1 MKQII
6 TLFATWMFFN
16 AYAFSQCVNPNIY
29 TTTFNVVNTGP
40 ALTNKTVKVLVNTQ
54 QLIGQGQMQ
63 SNGSDIRFG
72 ASCCTLYSY
81 WIDSLTFNTSSTAI
95 WVRIPTLAASSTFS
109 LKMFH
114 GSSTLTS
121 LSNFNTTFPL
131 RYILTSGS
139 DSLLGT
145 QTFDWFEVRSPAILY
160 IRTGQ
165 LLNIN
170 AEYIFISGTINGIGR
185 GQAGSKTG
193 ACSAGQGLGGGLA
206 GASCANGGGAGY
218 GGLGGCAPV
227 GGASSCMYS
236 GGAVYGTTAGTDID
250 MGSGGSTGSSS
261 TGNGAGNGGG
271 GIRLSASGITISG
284 TINVSGQDGQGS
296 STSSSGGGGGSGGG
310 ILINGANIKLTG
322 ASLIAAGGR
331 AGNQYGGAGAG
342 GRIKIFRKSPLIGSF
357 TSNVSGSSLNS
368 YGGSVLL
375 SSAIGATGTLYQ
387 DSINTGLIIPAFVA
401 TVSQPCGL
409 LYYSKS
415 TGVLNDTLSWSTN
428 INGTG
433 TNPPNFAANGA
444 SYYVVN
450 NSTPAI
456 NANWIVS
463 GTNSFV
469 MFGDGVNSGNFII
482 PTGLFFGAD
491 TFYVNND
498 FTLTIQ
504 GQIYTNKPGFHSN
517 STTQYTLTSQQNLLT
532 ANFGNL
538 IISGATKNLTGNT
551 SVAGVLAMFNNI
563 NCNGFTLT
571 LGISAL
577 QPGTLNRAS
586 GIIIGNLIRW
596 FPATTNTGTTGLFPI
611 GTSQIY
617 RPFQVNFT
625 SSPSIAGTLSS
636 EFINSAPGNAGYPYY
651 DFTTS
656 PIVQLT
662 KSAPEGFWRLVA
674 NNGLSGGIYTC
685 TATGTGF
692 SGISTVSDLRLVRR
706 NNPSSSWTVQGTS
719 VLGSGSVSSPV
730 VSRTGVTSAGGDFA
744 IASDSTINALPVKI
758 VSFSAG
764 RIATDVHLK
773 FTTASEFNTDRFE
786 VEKLLHN
793 NWILTNRIKAN
804 GNSQQIKQYSTVD
817 KNAFSET
824 QTIYYRLKIIDR
836 DGTSEYSSAIG
847 VGISANEELTISPN
861 PLLTN
866 LNIHFGNTEK
876 QTARIEVYDII
887 GNLLIVS
894 PELIIEPYMIFEYS
908 AMSQLNPGIYS
919 ISIFSNNQWVHKKII
934 KL

>member
-6 TLFATWMFFN
+6 TLVATWLLFN
-16 AYAFSQCVNPNIY
+16 AHAFSQCVNPNMY
-29 TTTFNVVNTGP
+29 TTTFNVVNNGS

-54 QLIGQGQMQ
+54 QIIAAGQMQ

-72 ASCCTLYSY
+72 ESCCILYSY
-81 WIDSLTFNTSSTAI
+81 WVDSSTFNTTSTAI
-95 WVRIPTLAASSTFS
+95 WVRIPTLAASSTFL

-121 LSNFNTTFPL
+121 LSNFNTTFPI
-131 RYILTSGS
+131 RYVLNSGV
-139 DSLLGT
+139 DSLGGT
-145 QTFDWFEVRSPAILY
+145 QTFDWFEVRSPATLFIK
-160 IRTGQ
+160 TGQ
-165 LLNIN
+165 FLTIN

-185 GQAGSKTG
+185 GQAGSKTS
-193 ACSAGQGLGGGLA
+193 ACTAGQGSGGGLT

-227 GGASSCMYS
+227 GGASSCMYA
-236 GGAVYGTTAGTDID
+236 GGQVYGTTTGTDIF

-261 TGNGAGNGGG
+261 SGNGAGNGGG
-271 GIRLSASGITISG
+271 GIRLSASSINISG
-284 TINVSGQDGQGS
+284 SINVSGQDGQGS
-296 STSSSGGGGGSGGG
+296 SSSSNGGGGGSGGG

-322 ASLIAAGGR
+322 ANLIAAGGK

-357 TSNVSGSSLNS
+357 TSNVAGTSQHSYSGT
-368 YGGSVLL
+368 VLL
-375 SSAIGATGTLYQ
+375 SSAIGASGTVYQ
-387 DSINTGLIIPAFVA
+387 DSVNTGLIVPNFVA
-401 TVSQPCGL
+401 TANLPCGL

-415 TGVLNDTLSWSTN
+415 TGALNDTLSWSTN

-433 TNPPNFAANGA
+433 NNPPNFAANGA
-444 SYYVVN
+444 YYFVVN
-450 NSTPAI
+450 NSTPTI

-463 GTNSFV
+463 GTNSSV
-469 MFGDGVNSGNFII
+469 VFGDGVNSGNFII
-482 PTGLFFGAD
+482 PTGLLFGAD
-491 TFYVNND
+491 TFYINND

-504 GQIYTNKPGFHSN
+504 GQIFTNKPGFHSN
-517 STTQYTLTSQQNLLT
+517 STTQYTLTSQQNILT

-586 GIIIGNLIRW
+586 GIIIGNFARW
-596 FPATTNTGTTGLFPI
+596 FPATINTGTSGLFPI

-617 RPFQVNFT
+617 RPFQVNYT
-625 SSPSIAGTLSS
+625 TSPSGAGTLSS
-636 EFINSAPGNAGYPYY
+636 EFINSLPGNAGYPYY

-662 KSAPEGFWRLVA
+662 KSAPEGFWRLIA
-674 NNGLSGGIYTC
+674 NNGLTGGIYTC

-692 SGISTVSDLRLVRR
+692 SGISSVSDLRLVRR

-719 VLGSGSVSSPV
+719 LLGSGSVSSPV

-744 IASDSTINALPVKI
+744 IASDSTINPLPVKLI
-758 VSFSAG
+758 SFNASRNA
-764 RIATDVHLK
+764 ADVHLK
-773 FTTASEFNTDRFE
+773 FATASEFNTDRFE
-786 VEKLLHN
+786 VEKLFNN
-793 NWILTNRIKAN
+793 NWILTDKIKAN
-804 GNSQQIKQYSTVD
+804 GNSQQIKYYSSTD

-824 QTIYYRLKIIDR
+824 ETLYYRLKIIDN
-836 DGTSEYSSAIG
+836 DGTFEYSTIIG
-847 VGISANEELTISPN
+847 LGIPANEELNIWPN
-861 PLLTN
+861 PLTEN
-866 LNIHFGNTEK
+866 LNINFGNAEK
-876 QTARIEVYDII
+876 QIARIEVYDII
-887 GNLLIVS
+887 GNLLILS
-894 PELIIEPYMIFEYS
+894 PELIIEPNTVFEYS
-908 AMSQLNPGIYS
+908 EMNHLNRGIYS
-919 ISIFSNNQWVHKKII
+919 IHIFSNNQWVHKKII